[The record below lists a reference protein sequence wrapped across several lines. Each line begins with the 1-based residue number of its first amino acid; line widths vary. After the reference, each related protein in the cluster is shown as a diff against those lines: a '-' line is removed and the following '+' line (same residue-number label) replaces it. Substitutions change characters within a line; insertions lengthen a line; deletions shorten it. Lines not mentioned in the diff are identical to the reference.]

1 MISGPTELDP
11 QAAYERGKHAGKLDA
26 TVADHEERLNKLNGS
41 LDRFAT
47 EMAGLKLGVQRLGD
61 QADSDAATRLA
72 TAAALKEEREATAS
86 ALRASTE
93 RAERRWTP
101 AMRLTALLGSLAA
114 VVGGAVALYLAVKSG
129 G

>member
-1 MISGPTELDP
+1 MISGPTDP
-11 QAAYERGKHAGKLDA
+11 THGQQSAYERGRSEARLDQ
-26 TVADHEERLNKLNGS
+26 HEERLDKLNGS

-47 EMAGLKLGVQRLGD
+47 EMSGLKLGVQRLGD

-101 AMRLTALLGSLAA
+101 AMRLGALLGSFATVIA
-114 VVGGAVALYLAVKSG
+114 TAVAVYLALKP
-129 G
+129 